1 VRASVAGVGLSY
13 SPNRLIGLPPQF
25 GAAARGSLARLPPAP
40 VMLCVDVLGFH
51 ISLEPSLE
59 LAHQRQ

>member
-1 VRASVAGVGLSY
+1 MGKAFDRACQSLHDNGQPFIRGRGAGFT
-13 SPNRLIGLPPQF
+13 R
-25 GAAARGSLARLPPAP
+25 AAAPAP

-51 ISLEPSLE
+51 IGLEPSLE